1 MCLILEQECLNNIGF
16 YFVNIQWKG
25 NKPGIDL
32 RRSGPAPSILA
43 FSILAFSFIASVGR
57 TLHMHVHSCIGLAE
71 TSTGQI
77 YL

>member
-43 FSILAFSFIASVGR
+43 FSFIASVGR